1 MKILI
6 TGAAGGIG
14 STLGYYLHKKGH
26 DLILVDNLR
35 NGYLENLK
43 IDGETFGSFYQI
55 DINSIEFYGLVK
67 EKNPEVV
74 VHLAAIT
81 SLPDCEVNSGECIR
95 INVEGTVSV
104 IEACRKSGVF
114 RIIFASTS
122 AVYENTEVSLEAGFD
137 ESDDIN
143 PRLFYSLSKKMA
155 EEICLSYIQ
164 NYGMDIL
171 ILRFFNVFG
180 PKQDIHRKSP
190 PLINYIVREFKKGRT
205 PVLHSDGN
213 QSRDYVYSEDVAETV
228 GFNCRMNVK
237 NYIGYAPAL
246 WAAVDGC
253 AELNTKLTGIPS
265 GVKVIDAFNIE
276 INLTK
281 GNAVW
286 LRGLTDAVYSII
298 PKEVHSGLTFKEW
311 AGSDFVVDQPVG
323 TGPYTLKKFKR
334 NAYLEF
340 DANPN
345 YFGGKPKI
353 DKIFL
358 YTAVAQTNVLP
369 MLQKGELDLAI
380 DVDASMEEQVD
391 KLPNYNTI

>member
-6 TGAAGGIG
+6 TGGAGGIG

-55 DINSIEFYGLVK
+55 DINSIEFCDLVK

-81 SLPDCEVNSGECIR
+81 SLPDCEVNSAECIR

-104 IEACRKSGVF
+104 IEACRKSGVS

-122 AVYENTEVSLEAGFD
+122 AVYENTEVPLEAGFD

-164 NYGMDIL
+164 NYGMDII

-213 QSRDYVYSEDVAETV
+213 QSRDYVHSEDVAEIIERCLKIQNPGERIFNVSSNTSVSVREVVSAIKKGIPQFSHTEEEYRAPEKLWDSYPSLFEGKFPLKREIVEKETNKKSV
-228 GFNCRMNVK
+228 GK
-237 NYIGYAPAL
+237 NAL
-246 WAAVDGC
+246 ARKILGWNP
-253 AELNTKLTGIPS
+253 NTKI
-265 GVKVIDAFNIE
+265 
-276 INLTK
+276 
-281 GNAVW
+281 
-286 LRGLTDAVYSII
+286 
-298 PKEVHSGLTFKEW
+298 
-311 AGSDFVVDQPVG
+311 
-323 TGPYTLKKFKR
+323 
-334 NAYLEF
+334 
-340 DANPN
+340 
-345 YFGGKPKI
+345 
-353 DKIFL
+353 
-358 YTAVAQTNVLP
+358 
-369 MLQKGELDLAI
+369 LDLIEKVSSQI
-380 DVDASMEEQVD
+380 D
-391 KLPNYNTI
+391 I

>member
-6 TGAAGGIG
+6 TGGAGGIG

-26 DLILVDNLR
+26 DLILVDNFR

-43 IDGETFGSFYQI
+43 IGGETFGSFYQI
-55 DINSIEFYGLVK
+55 DINSIEFCDLVK

-81 SLPDCEVNSGECIR
+81 SLPDCEVNSAECIR

-104 IEACRKSGVF
+104 IEACRKSGVS

-122 AVYENTEVSLEAGFD
+122 AVYENTEVPLEAGFD

-164 NYGMDIL
+164 NYGMDII

-213 QSRDYVYSEDVAETV
+213 QSRDYVHSEDVAEIIERCLKIQNPGERIFNVSSNTSVSVREVVSAIKKGIPQFSHTEEEYRAPEKLWDSYPSLFEGKFPLKREIVEKEANKKSV
-228 GFNCRMNVK
+228 GK
-237 NYIGYAPAL
+237 NAL
-246 WAAVDGC
+246 ARKILGWNP
-253 AELNTKLTGIPS
+253 NTKI
-265 GVKVIDAFNIE
+265 
-276 INLTK
+276 
-281 GNAVW
+281 
-286 LRGLTDAVYSII
+286 
-298 PKEVHSGLTFKEW
+298 
-311 AGSDFVVDQPVG
+311 
-323 TGPYTLKKFKR
+323 
-334 NAYLEF
+334 
-340 DANPN
+340 
-345 YFGGKPKI
+345 
-353 DKIFL
+353 
-358 YTAVAQTNVLP
+358 
-369 MLQKGELDLAI
+369 LDLIEKVSSQI
-380 DVDASMEEQVD
+380 D
-391 KLPNYNTI
+391 I